1 MNQNRLFCKKFFY
14 LIVAIP
20 FLLSLSNCQNE
31 TNKNEQGKGTNLNTL
46 KNTSSKGNSP
56 YQKALQ
62 DTNTLDIFYVKWI
75 EGVAMTH
82 LVKQIIQDH
91 YSQYNVK
98 LHQSYLGP
106 IYDSLALGTHELFL
120 DAWIDVDQSNPK
132 TQEFMDLGINF
143 QNARFG
149 LAVPSYVKTNTISE
163 LNDNK
168 AVFNNEI
175 IGIDKG
181 SRVMNLTKKAKKAYD
196 LELELKA
203 SSGPI
208 MTNLLKKAIEE
219 EKPIVVTGWK
229 PHWKFPRFD
238 LKLLEDPKNVY
249 GKKKNI
255 HTLARKEFDQDFPE
269 VATFLKKF
277 QLNEVQMGSLIK
289 ATVKYP
295 GEPEKGIKE
304 WYHDHKELVKSW
316 VKNQKAS

>member
-1 MNQNRLFCKKFFY
+1 MDQYPLFLKKFFY
-14 LIVAIP
+14 LILVIP
-20 FLLSLSNCQNE
+20 FLLFLSNCQDDTNTNEQVKE
-31 TNKNEQGKGTNLNTL
+31 TNPDTL
-46 KNTSSKGNSP
+46 KNASSRGTSP

-62 DTNTLDIFYVKWI
+62 DTNTLDIFYVNWT

-91 YSQYNVK
+91 YNQYNVK

-106 IYDSLALGTHELFL
+106 IYDSLALGTHEFFL
-120 DAWIDVDQSNPK
+120 DAWLDVDTTNPK

-143 QNARFG
+143 ENARFG
-149 LAVPSYVKTNTISE
+149 LAVPAYIKTNTISE
-163 LNDNK
+163 LNDDQT
-168 AVFNNEI
+168 AFNNEI

-181 SRVMNLTKKAKKAYD
+181 SRVMNLTEKAKKAYD
-196 LELELKA
+196 LELELIA

-208 MTNLLKKAIEE
+208 MTNLLKKAIDN

-229 PHWKFPRFD
+229 PHWKFSRFN
-238 LKLLEDPKNVY
+238 LKFLEDPKNVY

-255 HTLARKEFDQDFPE
+255 HTLARNEFDQDYPE
-269 VATFLKKF
+269 IATFLRKF

-295 GEPEKGIKE
+295 GEPAKGIKE
-304 WYHDHKELVKSW
+304 WYRDHKELVKSW
-316 VKNQKAS
+316 VNKEKAS